1 MKWFILKTEQLN
13 RKSLGH
19 LTMHKDVLKKQKVG
33 LMPKGRRIQPEQV
46 AKTGV
51 IAGKNKQNSIGL

>member
-1 MKWFILKTEQLN
+1 MVHSKTEQLN
-13 RKSLGH
+13 KSLDH
-19 LTMHKDVLKKQKVG
+19 LTMRKNVLKKQKAG
-33 LMPKGRRIQPEQV
+33 LMPKGRRIQPEWV

>member
-1 MKWFILKTEQLN
+1 MAHSKTGQLN
-13 RKSLGH
+13 KKSLDH

-33 LMPKGRRIQPEQV
+33 LMPKGSRIQPEWV